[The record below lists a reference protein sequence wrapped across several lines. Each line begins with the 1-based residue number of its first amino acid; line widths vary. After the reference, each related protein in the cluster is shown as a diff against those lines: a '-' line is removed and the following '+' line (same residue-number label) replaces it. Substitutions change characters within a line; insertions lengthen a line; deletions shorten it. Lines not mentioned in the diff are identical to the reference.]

1 MRLFASRSWSR
12 LTERTRGSALRGL
25 AGERGALLME
35 ALVAVSVFTL
45 LGTAVLSGSSTM
57 YRALDDVEQAALAE
71 NVARNQLE
79 VILAAPYQDPPH
91 TYTPLSA
98 PPGYSVTAEA
108 QEVVAGDPNIAR
120 LVVVV
125 TLNGEPAIAIESL
138 RSKAP

>member
-12 LTERTRGSALRGL
+12 LAERARGRVLLGL
-25 AGERGALLME
+25 AEERGALLME

-45 LGTAVLSGSSTM
+45 LGTAVLSGTSTM
-57 YRALDDVEQAALAE
+57 YRALEDVEQDALAE
-71 NVARNQLE
+71 NVARNQIE

-98 PPGYSVTAEA
+98 PPRYAVTAEA

-125 TLNGEPAIAIESL
+125 TLNGKPAMTLESL
-138 RSKAP
+138 RSKPP

>member
-1 MRLFASRSWSR
+1 MRLFAPRSWSW
-12 LTERTRGSALRGL
+12 LTEHARGRVLSGL
-25 AGERGALLME
+25 AEERGALLME

-57 YRALDDVEQAALAE
+57 YRALAGAEQDALAE
-71 NVARNQLE
+71 NVARNQIE

-91 TYTPLSA
+91 TYTPLPA
-98 PPGYSVTAEA
+98 PPGYAVTAEA
-108 QEVVAGDPNIAR
+108 QEVVAGEPNIAR

-125 TLNGEPAIAIESL
+125 TLNGEPAMTLESL

>member
-12 LTERTRGSALRGL
+12 LSERARWRVPFGL

-45 LGTAVLSGSSTM
+45 LGTAVLSGTSTM
-57 YRALDDVEQAALAE
+57 YRALEDVEQAALAE
-71 NVARNQLE
+71 NVARNQIE

-98 PPGYSVTAEA
+98 PPGYAVTAEA

-120 LVVVV
+120 LVVTVS
-125 TLNGEPAIAIESL
+125 LHGEPAMTLESM

>member
-1 MRLFASRSWSR
+1 MRLFAPRSWLR
-12 LTERTRGSALRGL
+12 LTERARGSVRFPL
-25 AGERGALLME
+25 AEERGALLME

-45 LGTAVLSGSSTM
+45 LGTAVLSGTSTM
-57 YRALDDVEQAALAE
+57 YRALAGAEQDALAE
-71 NVARNQLE
+71 NVARNQIE

-98 PPGYSVTAEA
+98 PPGYAVTAEA
-108 QEVVAGDPNIAR
+108 QEVVAGEPNIAR

-125 TLNGEPAIAIESL
+125 TLNGEPAMTLESL

>member
-1 MRLFASRSWSR
+1 MRLFRSRSWSR
-12 LTERTRGSALRGL
+12 LSERARRRVLFGL
-25 AGERGALLME
+25 AEERGALLME

-57 YRALDDVEQAALAE
+57 YRALGNVEQAALAE
-71 NVARNQLE
+71 NVARNQLA

-98 PPGYSVTAEA
+98 PPGYAVTAEA
-108 QEVVAGDPNIAR
+108 QEAVAGDPNIGR

-125 TLNGEPAIAIESL
+125 TLNGEPAMTLESL
-138 RSKAP
+138 RSKPP